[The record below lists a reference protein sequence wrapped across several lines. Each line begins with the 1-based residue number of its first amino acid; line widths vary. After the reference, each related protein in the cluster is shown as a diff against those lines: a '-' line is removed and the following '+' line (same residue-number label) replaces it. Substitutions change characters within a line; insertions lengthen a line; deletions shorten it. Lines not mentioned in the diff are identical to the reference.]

1 MVYAVL
7 RRRGLA
13 EWRID
18 RPLAD
23 GVRDA
28 RALVIEHLV
37 ANAGLSDCGVLFGA
51 GKYGPPPLD
60 SEEVALAERL
70 AGALPGR
77 QPPLWAELN
86 CPPWVLDELSK
97 GAGAPPEL
105 SLAPPGARAPL
116 DLRVNTL
123 RTTREAVLESLDR
136 DRIAAQPTPL
146 SPFGIRLP
154 PATRINQHRF
164 YREGLI
170 EIQDEGSQL
179 VALLAGARPGER
191 VIDLCAGA
199 GGKTLALAAAMGD
212 FGRLIAVD
220 PVGERLDELMR
231 RAGRAG
237 VSIVETW
244 RGEAASIETAP
255 PFDQPADLVVIDAP
269 CSGSGT
275 WRRNPEAAWNLT
287 PASLAAY
294 RGTQAML
301 LDVASTLT
309 RRGGRI
315 AYITCSLFMTENAG
329 QVADFLRRNHEW
341 EKFNIENHND
351 NISFSSLMGGKDG
364 AISLTPGTTGTD
376 GFFIAGLVRT

>member
-1 MVYAVL
+1 
-7 RRRGLA
+7 
-13 EWRID
+13 
-18 RPLAD
+18 
-23 GVRDA
+23 
-28 RALVIEHLV
+28 
-37 ANAGLSDCGVLFGA
+37 
-51 GKYGPPPLD
+51 
-60 SEEVALAERL
+60 
-70 AGALPGR
+70 
-77 QPPLWAELN
+77 
-86 CPPWVLDELSK
+86 
-97 GAGAPPEL
+97 
-105 SLAPPGARAPL
+105 
-116 DLRVNTL
+116 
-123 RTTREAVLESLDR
+123 
-136 DRIAAQPTPL
+136 
-146 SPFGIRLP
+146 
-154 PATRINQHRF
+154 
-164 YREGLI
+164 
-170 EIQDEGSQL
+170 
-179 VALLAGARPGER
+179 

-220 PVGERLDELMR
+220 PVGERLDELML

-244 RGEAASIETAP
+244 RGEAASIGTAP

-309 RRGGRI
+309 RPGGRI
-315 AYITCSLFMTENAG
+315 AYITCSLFETENAV
-329 QVADFLRRNHEW
+329 QVADFLRRNRNW
-341 EKFNIENHND
+341 ARFTFENHGD
-351 NISFSSLMGGKDG
+351 TTSFLESITARNG